1 MLVADAYGKGRRKR
15 HCFSWASWA
24 GHWAKLPGACL
35 VSWSREKGKFLNI
48 IALGIYL
55 NIMCSILNGIWAK
68 IWIQIEINKELNIL
82 DHGHIGNCT
91 IIEIDNIV

>member
-1 MLVADAYGKGRRKR
+1 MAKEEESDTVSAGLVGPAIGLSY
-15 HCFSWASWA
+15 
-24 GHWAKLPGACL
+24 L
-35 VSWSREKGKFLNI
+35 VLAWSWSREKGKFLNI